1 METLK
6 VTAEGIK
13 LKVIK
18 LLQRVDDLEKRL
30 DALQKENTLLKNSV
44 EDQKNTNKA
53 LAETNKM
60 LKIAETL
67 HESDDNRDLKKLV
80 NGYIKEID
88 ECLRLLSSK

>member
-1 METLK
+1 MDAFTA
-6 VTAEGIK
+6 TAEEIK

-18 LLQRVDDLEKRL
+18 LLQRVNDLEKQQEVML
-30 DALQKENTLLKNSV
+30 NENIRLKNSL
-44 EDQKNTNKA
+44 EDQKNSNKA

-67 HESDDNRDLKKLV
+67 HQTDDNRELKKLV

>member
-1 METLK
+1 MSTLT
-6 VTAEGIK
+6 VTAEEIK

-18 LLQRVDDLEKRL
+18 LLQRMDDLEKRY
-30 DALQKENTLLKNSV
+30 DTLQNENKLLKNAL

-67 HESDDNRDLKKLV
+67 QQSDDTRELKKLV

>member
-1 METLK
+1 MNALT
-6 VTAEGIK
+6 VTAEEIK

-18 LLQRVDDLEKRL
+18 LLQRVDELEKSC
-30 DALQKENTLLKNSV
+30 AAVEEENKLLKNSL
-44 EDQKNTNKA
+44 EDQKNSNKA

-67 HESDDNRDLKKLV
+67 DQSDNNRDLKKLV
-80 NGYIKEID
+80 NGYINEID